1 MVWEE
6 KYSVPSSASR
16 VAIKKHQRF
25 KGFTPLELPED
36 AREHWAE
43 HLGRDWVKDGAH
55 VRVTRDSRNAID
67 RVQIAL
73 SPLLV
78 KGQERG
84 ALRENMA
91 KADMSASVKEISVS
105 SRRCSRQAGKAAV
118 H

>member
-1 MVWEE
+1 
-6 KYSVPSSASR
+6 

-43 HLGRDWVKDGAH
+43 HLGRDRVKDGAH

-84 ALRENMA
+84 RLEG
-91 KADMSASVKEISVS
+91 KHGK
-105 SRRCSRQAGKAAV
+105 SRHERIG
-118 H
+118 